1 MGAKEFASTT
11 LFESLPPMQF
21 AKVLTIVVLVV
32 AATVAQQEVPDAEF
46 EMAPAWGDSEDISL
60 MESPAQAN
68 KRILKNIRDVIA
80 FAQGAKEKAFDMTEG
95 HVKVKIHTSPIVRI
109 VLDLAKKSKMK
120 NIVLRYVHDME
131 RAQADF
137 PMGIGHYVLNHLHRA
152 IIKGKGA
159 VRIRKEGDH
168 YYAKL
173 THRALGLQA
182 LPAYVDTLKVL
193 QHKYITLVHSI
204 SIKGV
209 AHAVS
214 ASCLAKN
221 RLRSYRKFY
230 KDFRSGA
237 KTAISKEHR
246 KLAKGA
252 FKHIVKAKHVV
263 AKPPSGIKGAKVTL
277 KKDGGVYV
285 MSGAAMKKK
294 AKQLARQWAKAN
306 GHCGKLSEYLSGNT
320 GMAAAKVVTH
330 NKKKAKKLAK
340 KYSKPAKKAQKL
352 FALAQAAAKAKKAA
366 AAKAAAQKNIREN
379 ARKVARS
386 KKIAA
391 LKRKAA
397 AAKAKHA
404 KEQKA
409 KADKALAKARA
420 IRDKKERAHKNRVVR
435 KCTTTDKWANCTA
448 HPLSWYTNCKGA
460 GTSRP
465 TWRRCGFLNAGG
477 QYLCRRVTCRNVR
490 VRI

>member
-1 MGAKEFASTT
+1 MGAKASCRRETQPT
-11 LFESLPPMQF
+11 AMQF
-21 AKVLTIVVLVV
+21 VKVLTILALV
-32 AATVAQQEVPDAEF
+32 AAATIAQHEVPEAEF
-46 EMAPAWGDSEDISL
+46 EMIPAWGDSEDINL
-60 MESPAQAN
+60 LEKPADSN
-68 KRILKNIRDVIA
+68 KRILNNIRNLIA
-80 FAQGAKEKAFDMTEG
+80 FAQGAMEKAYDITEG

-182 LPAYVDTLKVL
+182 LPAYVDKLKEL
-193 QHKYITLVHSI
+193 NHKFASLVHSI

-209 AHAVS
+209 SHAVS
-214 ASCLAKN
+214 ASCLLKN
-221 RLRSYRKFY
+221 RLRSYRSFY
-230 KDFRSGA
+230 KDFRSDA

-294 AKQLARQWAKAN
+294 AKQLARKWAKAN
-306 GHCGKLSEYLSGNT
+306 GHCGKLSDYLSGNT
-320 GMAAAKVVTH
+320 GM
-330 NKKKAKKLAK
+330 
-340 KYSKPAKKAQKL
+340 
-352 FALAQAAAKAKKAA
+352 A

>member
-137 PMGIGHYVLNHLHRA
+137 PIGIGHYVLHHLNRA

-159 VRIRKEGDH
+159 VGIRKEGDH

-285 MSGAAMKKK
+285 MSSAAMKKK
-294 AKQLARQWAKAN
+294 AKKLARKWAKAN

-330 NKKKAKKLAK
+330 NKKKAMKLAK
-340 KYSKPAKKAQKL
+340 KYLKPAKKAQKL

>member
-68 KRILKNIRDVIA
+68 KRILKNIREVIA

-168 YYAKL
+168 YYAKF

-182 LPAYVDTLKVL
+182 LPAYVDTLKELQKVL
-193 QHKYITLVHSI
+193 QRLSLRCQNCNQQGASQTGQRCLQ
-204 SIKGV
+204 
-209 AHAVS
+209 AHCESQTRCRKTSKRNQGCQGHPEEGRWCVRDVWRCHEEESQAAGSSMGQGQWSLWEAV
-214 ASCLAKN
+214 
-221 RLRSYRKFY
+221 RLP
-230 KDFRSGA
+230 
-237 KTAISKEHR
+237 ELQHR
-246 KLAKGA
+246 
-252 FKHIVKAKHVV
+252 
-263 AKPPSGIKGAKVTL
+263 
-277 KKDGGVYV
+277 DGGCQGSHPQQKEGKEAGQDVLEA
-285 MSGAAMKKK
+285 SQEGSK
-294 AKQLARQWAKAN
+294 AVCLGTGGCQ
-306 GHCGKLSEYLSGNT
+306 GKESRCCQSRCSE
-320 GMAAAKVVTH
+320 
-330 NKKKAKKLAK
+330 
-340 KYSKPAKKAQKL
+340 
-352 FALAQAAAKAKKAA
+352 
-366 AAKAAAQKNIREN
+366 
-379 ARKVARS
+379 
-386 KKIAA
+386 
-391 LKRKAA
+391 
-397 AAKAKHA
+397 KH
-404 KEQKA
+404 
-409 KADKALAKARA
+409 
-420 IRDKKERAHKNRVVR
+420 
-435 KCTTTDKWANCTA
+435 
-448 HPLSWYTNCKGA
+448 P
-460 GTSRP
+460 
-465 TWRRCGFLNAGG
+465 
-477 QYLCRRVTCRNVR
+477 
-490 VRI
+490 

>member
-1 MGAKEFASTT
+1 MGAKASCRRETQPT
-11 LFESLPPMQF
+11 AMQF
-21 AKVLTIVVLVV
+21 VKVLTILALV
-32 AATVAQQEVPDAEF
+32 AAATIAQHEVPEAEF
-46 EMAPAWGDSEDISL
+46 EMIPAWGDSEDINLLEKTADS
-60 MESPAQAN
+60 N
-68 KRILKNIRDVIA
+68 KRILNNIRNLIA
-80 FAQGAKEKAFDMTEG
+80 FAQGAKEKAYDMTEG

-109 VLDLAKKSKMK
+109 VLELAKKSKMK

-131 RAQADF
+131 REQADF
-137 PMGIGHYVLNHLHRA
+137 PIGIGHYVLHHLNRA

-159 VRIRKEGDH
+159 VGIRKEGDH

-173 THRALGLQA
+173 KHRALGLQA
-182 LPAYVDTLKVL
+182 LPAYVDKLKVL
-193 QHKYITLVHSI
+193 HHKFASLVHSI

-209 AHAVS
+209 SHAVS
-214 ASCLAKN
+214 ASCLLKN
-221 RLRSYRKFY
+221 RLRSYRSFY
-230 KDFRSGA
+230 KDFRSDA

-263 AKPPSGIKGAKVTL
+263 AKPPSGIKGAKATL

-294 AKQLARQWAKAN
+294 A
-306 GHCGKLSEYLSGNT
+306 
-320 GMAAAKVVTH
+320 M
-330 NKKKAKKLAK
+330 KLAK
-340 KYSKPAKKAQKL
+340 KYLKPAKKAQKL

-366 AAKAAAQKNIREN
+366 AAKAAAQKNIREK

>member
-137 PMGIGHYVLNHLHRA
+137 PIGIGHYVLHHLNRA
-152 IIKGKGA
+152 IIKGKGD
-159 VRIRKEGDH
+159 VGIRKEGDH

-173 THRALGLQA
+173 KHRALGLQA

-306 GHCGKLSEYLSGNT
+306 GHCGKLSDYLSGNT

-330 NKKKAKKLAK
+330 NEKKAKKL
-340 KYSKPAKKAQKL
+340 AKKAQKL

-397 AAKAKHA
+397 AAA
-404 KEQKA
+404 
-409 KADKALAKARA
+409 
-420 IRDKKERAHKNRVVR
+420 
-435 KCTTTDKWANCTA
+435 
-448 HPLSWYTNCKGA
+448 
-460 GTSRP
+460 
-465 TWRRCGFLNAGG
+465 
-477 QYLCRRVTCRNVR
+477 
-490 VRI
+490 

>member
-137 PMGIGHYVLNHLHRA
+137 PIGFGHYVLHHLNRA

-159 VRIRKEGDH
+159 VGIRKEGDH

-173 THRALGLQA
+173 KHRALGLQA
-182 LPAYVDTLKVL
+182 LPAYVDKLKVL
-193 QHKYITLVHSI
+193 HHKFASLVHSI

-209 AHAVS
+209 SHAVS
-214 ASCLAKN
+214 ASCLLKN
-221 RLRSYRKFY
+221 RLRSYRSFY
-230 KDFRSGA
+230 KDFRSDA

-263 AKPPSGIKGAKVTL
+263 AKPPSGIKGAKATL

-285 MSGAAMKKK
+285 MSSAAMKKK
-294 AKQLARQWAKAN
+294 AKKLARKWAKAN

-330 NKKKAKKLAK
+330 NKKKAMKLAK
-340 KYSKPAKKAQKL
+340 KYLKPAKKAQKL